1 MARADRV
8 GLLHKVVPLA
18 LTLLCPLERGV
29 DFVERFSN
37 AGQLRAEIGNAPGR
51 RLPTRSLSANRGRSV
66 ALLG

>member
-37 AGQLRAEIGNAPGR
+37 AGQLRAEIGNAAGR
-51 RLPTRSLSANRGRSV
+51 RLPTEAPRRIVGRSV